1 MTTQTVTH
9 TTIHTRRDFFA
20 RTRML
25 PSAIILGGILISI
38 GTFLPWFSFFGGLHT
53 YAGILGLN
61 GRILL
66 GLGITTMLFGS
77 ILMKNTSS
85 TFRWILVLL
94 ALVTVLFTSWIL
106 YGLMQMTS
114 TMSSDPMSLMQPG
127 HGLHVIL
134 GGGIL
139 TLVTALLFLKK

>member
-53 YAGILGLN
+53 
-61 GRILL
+61 
-66 GLGITTMLFGS
+66 ITTMLFGS